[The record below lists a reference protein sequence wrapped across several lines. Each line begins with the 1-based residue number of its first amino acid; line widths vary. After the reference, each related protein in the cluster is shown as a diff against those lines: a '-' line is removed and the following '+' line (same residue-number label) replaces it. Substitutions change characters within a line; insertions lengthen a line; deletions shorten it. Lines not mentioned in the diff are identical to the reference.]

1 MTEMTDRKDPAEHT
15 VAEHEHSAT
24 CGHPAVRHHDHVDYV
39 HDGHKHAPHD
49 GHYDEHGLHRH
60 R

>member
-1 MTEMTDRKDPAEHT
+1 MADRTPPGEPRAG
-15 VAEHEHSAT
+15 EHEHSPP
-24 CGHPAVRHHDHVDYV
+24 CGHPAVKHEDHVDYV

-49 GHYDEHGLHRH
+49 GHYDEHGSAHRH